1 MKLIYLVSVVILS
14 SCSSFS
20 WREFFTGDNNS
31 EKRNKTLMKD
41 FEVDQNLQKKF
52 EVKEVEPANPTPEP
66 LVKQPVPSVDEKKE
80 TETTNIKT
88 QEPVRTIERPK
99 PVARKLVKQPEV
111 KENQKVETKTKNK
124 VKSPQEINYPD
135 EFPQRLKDFDKDS
148 AKYWGDFK
156 PTLYTGEKTVL
167 NITYMGINTGKITIS
182 TKSPSMIGK
191 EPVYHLHARVKTSSY
206 YSYLYEVDDYC
217 DSLVRQSDFLPR
229 KFSLIQRESGQNIDD
244 LQLFDLESFKTI
256 SLYKRETKKKTKKKK
271 KMKPVP
277 RYFQDPLSIVYFIR
291 GLPMEKEATY
301 RIPVSN
307 QGDVEEFTVKTGKKD
322 TISTEIGEYEAYL
335 LEIETKAKG
344 KTIKGG
350 QMKFW
355 YSADSKKIFLKFE
368 AEIKIGS
375 IKGEIESYEP

>member
-1 MKLIYLVSVVILS
+1 
-14 SCSSFS
+14 
-20 WREFFTGDNNS
+20 
-31 EKRNKTLMKD
+31 MKD

-52 EVKEVEPANPTPEP
+52 EVMEEEASNSTRPPV
-66 LVKQPVPSVDEKKE
+66 VKQPIPSVDEKKE

-88 QEPVRTIERPK
+88 QEPVRTVERPK
-99 PVARKLVKQPEV
+99 PVVRTLEKK
-111 KENQKVETKTKNK
+111 TKTDPKKLK
-124 VKSPQEINYPD
+124 VSKKTEIKSPQEINYPE
-135 EFPQRLKDFDKDS
+135 EFPEKLKDFDKDS

-156 PTLYTGEKTVL
+156 PVLFAGEKTVL

-182 TKSPSMIGK
+182 TRSPSKMGK
-191 EPVYHLHARVKTSSY
+191 EPVYRLHARIKTSSY

-271 KMKPVP
+271 KIKPIP

-291 GLPMEKEATY
+291 GLPMDKEATY
-301 RIPVSN
+301 KIPVAN
-307 QGDVEEFTVKTGKKD
+307 QGDVEEFTVRTGKKE
-322 TISTEIGEYEAYL
+322 TISTELGEYKAHL

-355 YSADSKKIFLKFE
+355 YSADTKRIFLKFE